1 MEVTKEEDLM
11 RRSNMGGAFGALLL
25 AGAAYAW
32 RNRARLSQQFNSFRG
47 QRNTSTPDSYRPN
60 ELPDYSRVEQRD
72 FTQTDSRLNER
83 EFGGTRM

>member
-1 MEVTKEEDLM
+1 M

-32 RNRARLSQQFNSFRG
+32 RNRARLSQQFNSLKNQRG
-47 QRNTSTPDSYRPN
+47 MNPSRDAQQYN
-60 ELPDYSRVEQRD
+60 LPDYSGTEQRD
-72 FTQTDSRLNER
+72 FGTNTSPSVNER

>member
-1 MEVTKEEDLM
+1 M

-32 RNRARLSQQFNSFRG
+32 KNRDRLTRQLNSLRG
-47 QRNTSTPDSYRPN
+47 QHNGDGPVFRPRQS
-60 ELPDYSRVEQRD
+60 LPDNSNVEQRD
-72 FTQTDSRLNER
+72 FSTTNSGLNER

>member
-1 MEVTKEEDLM
+1 M

-32 RNRARLSQQFNSFRG
+32 KNRERLSHQLSSLRG
-47 QRNTSTPDSYRPN
+47 QRNVDAPDRRPLQS
-60 ELPDYSRVEQRD
+60 LPDYSSVEQRD
-72 FTQTDSRLNER
+72 FGSTSSNVNER